1 MSDKTVAKEN
11 RSNRVV
17 AAACVAFFVGMI
29 GMSYAAVP
37 LYEIFCQV
45 TGYGGT
51 TQRVEQA
58 SDRILDQKITVRFD
72 ANTAGGLPWDFAPVQ
87 RDITMKIG
95 ETVQV
100 SYAAKNLFA
109 EAARGRA
116 TFNVT
121 PQFAGAYFNKMECFC
136 FTDTELAPGEALDM
150 PVVFFVDP
158 DIVDA
163 PEMKNLT
170 AITLSYTFFSID
182 DDEPVASS
190 SVIKTTDNNLG
201 G

>member
-1 MSDKTVAKEN
+1 MPMSQSKS
-11 RSNRVV
+11 RSNKLIAVS
-17 AAACVAFFVGMI
+17 CLAFFAGMI

-37 LYEIFCQV
+37 LYQIFCQV

-58 SDRILDQKITVRFD
+58 SDRILDRKITVRFD

-87 RDITMKIG
+87 RDITMNIG
-95 ETVQV
+95 ETVKIA
-100 SYAAKNLFA
+100 YEAKNLFG
-109 EAARGRA
+109 ESARGRA

-136 FTDTELAPGEALDM
+136 FTDTELKPGETLDM

-163 PEMKNLT
+163 PEMNDLHT
-170 AITLSYTFFSID
+170 ITLSYTFFPID
-182 DDEPVASS
+182 GEEPIAAGNLNT
-190 SVIKTTDNNLG
+190 TTDNNLG